1 MGLEIGY
8 PLEMQMRIHHAR
20 LRTFLGACLVFTVA
34 LAPACVFGNSEI
46 REWKLEEGGSMKAE
60 IAHIDEDDNIV
71 ILRDVNGNETSVA
84 IDALSMIDQAWLKE
98 WMEMNEELAAKAEEL
113 GGRFQRYEGK
123 GEKYT
128 TGFYV
133 YEPSGKIAQSGS
145 PGPLMMLFCP
155 SGKPVRF
162 LLRHI
167 EAAEEVNI
175 TLVTADHFRNRL
187 KNEEAAGRFEE
198 LLPLIAEAVP
208 YDPDR
213 FFLGGTSGGAMSAF
227 ILSARFQDVKI
238 AGIYS
243 NGGWLGRSPGNL
255 RPYPA
260 YRVALVN
267 GDKDNAA
274 NAYNNSV
281 TRILQDRDATVGMF
295 AFEGGHQ
302 VPPPSVQAKSFRWLL
317 GEFD

>member
-1 MGLEIGY
+1 MKDILE
-8 PLEMQMRIHHAR
+8 PVRMRFLIR
-20 LRTFLGACLVFTVA
+20 VFVVLGAF
-34 LAPACVFGNSEI
+34 LAPVAVHGNSEI
-46 REWKLEEGGSMKAE
+46 REWKFEEGGSVTAE
-60 IAHIDEDDNIV
+60 IASIDEEGRILV
-71 ILRDVNGNETSVA
+71 LRDVNGNETSVA
-84 IDALSMIDQAWLKE
+84 IDSLTMLDRAWLTE
-98 WMEMNEELAAKAEEL
+98 WIEMNEELAARVGEL
-113 GGRFQRYEGK
+113 GGRFQRFDGK
-123 GEKYT
+123 GERYT

-133 YEPSGKIAQSGS
+133 YEPSTKIAGGGQ

-155 SGKPVRF
+155 SGKPVRY

-167 EAAEEVNI
+167 EGAEGANI

-187 KNEEAAGRFEE
+187 DMDEVAGRFEE
-198 LLPLIAEAVP
+198 VLPLIAEAVP

-227 ILSARFQDVKI
+227 RLSARFPEVKI
-238 AGIYS
+238 AGVYS
-243 NGGWLGRSPGNL
+243 NGGWLGRSPDNL

-274 NAYNNSV
+274 NSYNRSV
-281 TRILQDRDATVGMF
+281 TRILQDRGCTVGMF

-302 VPPPSVQAKSFRWLL
+302 IPPASVQAKSFRWLL

>member
-1 MGLEIGY
+1 
-8 PLEMQMRIHHAR
+8 MQIRTICAL
-20 LRTFLGACLVFTVA
+20 LRSLVRGVFLMLFV
-34 LAPACVFGNSEI
+34 LAPAAVHGNSEI
-46 REWKLEEGGSMKAE
+46 REWKLVEGGSITAE
-60 IAHIDEDDNIV
+60 IASIDEEARTV
-71 ILRDVNGNETSVA
+71 VLRDVNGNETSVSF
-84 IDALSMIDQAWLKE
+84 DALSILDNAWLTE
-98 WMEMNEELAAKAEEL
+98 WIEMNEELIAKAEEL

-123 GEKYT
+123 GARYS

-133 YEPSGKIAQSGS
+133 YEPSKKIAQAGA

-155 SGKPVRF
+155 SGKPIRY

-167 EAAEEVNI
+167 EGAEAANI

-187 KNEEAAGRFEE
+187 DNNEVSGRFEE
-198 LLPLIAEAVP
+198 VLPIIAATVP

-227 ILSARFQDVKI
+227 VLSAKFPNVKV

-243 NGGWLGRSPGNL
+243 NGGWLGPGPDNL

-260 YRVALVN
+260 CRVVLVN
-267 GDKDNAA
+267 GDNDKAA

-281 TRILQDRDATVGMF
+281 TRILQERGCTVGMF

-302 VPPPSVQAKSFRWLL
+302 VPPASVQGKSFRWLL